1 MANYTL
7 LDTVNKVLS
16 DMGED
21 IVPSIY
27 SSDEAREVA
36 SLATDVYSAI
46 LTEYPWVLK
55 ESIINPVKIE
65 KTTITLPDTSQRI
78 IKIKYASSGK
88 CGGGFKSSVF
98 DPGWAK
104 QEEWTPCLSWSKCV
118 PQTYLTT
125 NYEPNCN
132 NPLMND
138 NSCVELIY
146 QKMEDF
152 LERCKK
158 TSSDGCEQC
167 HVGEYHILI
176 PTNKDPQYW
185 TEIDGKV
192 VLDSYCR
199 NDGNRIL
206 EQRLLIIGQTAPELK
221 LRDLEKIDLPAE
233 FYNYFLSEL
242 KSTAFYTIK
251 ERPNEKEEAR
261 SQRLRRAL
269 LRQNGLGKRHRTNVD
284 YNYGSSWRK

>member
-1 MANYTL
+1 
-7 LDTVNKVLS
+7 
-16 DMGED
+16 MGED

-36 SLATDVYSAI
+36 SLATDVYSAV

-55 ESIINPVKIE
+55 ESIITPVKIE
-65 KTTITLPDTSQRI
+65 KTTLTLPNTSQRI
-78 IKIKYASSGK
+78 IKIKYSISGK
-88 CGGGFKSSVF
+88 CGGGFKSSRV
-98 DPGWAK
+98 DSGMTK

-125 NYEPNCN
+125 NYTPSCTTPSMDGSN
-132 NPLMND
+132 
-138 NSCVELIY
+138 CVELTY

-152 LERCKK
+152 LDRCK
-158 TSSDGCEQC
+158 TQSSDGCESCQ
-167 HVGEYHILI
+167 VGDYHISI
-176 PTNKDPQYW
+176 PSNRDPKYW
-185 TEIDGKV
+185 TEIDGKI
-192 VLDSYCR
+192 VLDSYCSL
-199 NDGNRIL
+199 DGNRIL
-206 EQRLLIIGQTAPELK
+206 EQRLLIIGQTSPELK
-221 LRDLEKIDLPAE
+221 LRDLESINLPTE

-284 YNYGSSWRK
+284 YKYGSSWRK